1 MIFKTLFKFTSTC
14 LLVTGIIL
22 GFILFGFSNFSGL
35 KTEAALSFQRTV
47 TVTST
52 SATAYTNY
60 QVKVTLD
67 TASLITAG
75 KMRSDCGDIRTTDS
89 TLTTTYNYFLEG
101 PCNNPSSVLW
111 VKIPSLPAGA
121 TRTFVIQYGDPSLTS
136 LSDAINTLEKY
147 ESGATS
153 PACTL
158 SGIATWDSVNQWIRL
173 TDTTGNSFGLC
184 QWTYNPGTGF
194 YIEYEMWAG
203 GGNGADAIFNYAY
216 ARTAPTEE
224 DIVDRGYSFTADEY
238 QTRICFTKSTT
249 SNGAGISCNT
259 TVPTLDNSTWK
270 TFEVKHSG
278 RNAVISLNGTV
289 YVSANDTVTINKT
302 SNLFGIGARTGGQVN
317 EHRIRNVI
325 VAKYDVGV
333 TAVVGAES
341 QSSSFLSFSIRNSAD
356 TANVNTC
363 DMGTASTTAV
373 SSCSYRLK
381 VSTNAVNG
389 YTISMKASGVLT
401 NGSYAVNSAAAG
413 SGGTGG
419 TDVSNATAGTE
430 NYGVFIAKGSATGGT
445 TALTSIFNAGATNQV
460 KYDYTSV
467 SSLLTSSGSNSPGA
481 TDTTNTPLVSHFFN
495 ISGGTPPGNYTQS
508 ITYTV
513 APSF

>member
-1 MIFKTLFKFTSTC
+1 MTLKNLFKFVSTC
-14 LLVTGIIL
+14 VLVSS
-22 GFILFGFSNFSGL
+22 ILFVAILFAVSNLNSL

-52 SATAYTNY
+52 SATSYTNY
-60 QVKVTLD
+60 QVRVTLD

-89 TLTTTYNYFLEG
+89 TLVTTYNYFLEG
-101 PCNNPSSVLW
+101 PCNNPNTVLW
-111 VKIPSLPAGA
+111 VKIPSLPAGT

-136 LSDAINTLEKY
+136 LSNGVNTLERY

-153 PACTL
+153 PTCTL
-158 SGIATWDSVNQWIRL
+158 LGIATWDSVNQWIRL
-173 TDTTGNSFGLC
+173 TDTTGGSYGLC
-184 QWTYNPGTGF
+184 QWTYNPGAGF

-203 GGNGADAIFNYAY
+203 GGNGADSIFNYAY
-216 ARTAPTEE
+216 ARTAPVEE
-224 DIVDRGYSFTADEY
+224 DLVDRGYSFTADEY
-238 QTRICFTKSTT
+238 QTRICFTKSTV
-249 SNGAGISCNT
+249 SNGTGISCNT
-259 TVPTLDNSTWK
+259 TIPTLDNSTWK

-302 SNLFGIGARTGGQVN
+302 SSLFGIGSRTGGQVN

-325 VAKYDVGV
+325 VAKYDTGV

-341 QSSSFLSFSIRNSAD
+341 QSSSFLSFSIRNAAD

-381 VSTNAVNG
+381 VGTNAVNG
-389 YTISMKASGVLT
+389 FTISMKASGVLT
-401 NGSYAVNSAAAG
+401 NGSYTVNSAAAG
-413 SGGTGG
+413 AGGSGGT
-419 TDVSNATAGTE
+419 DISNSTAGTE
-430 NYGVFIAKGSATGGT
+430 NYGVFITKGSVTGGT
-445 TALTSIFNAGATNQV
+445 TALTSIFNAGATNEV
-460 KYDYTSV
+460 KYDYTTV
-467 SSLLTSSGSNSPGA
+467 SSLLTASGANSPGA
-481 TDTTNTPLVSHFFN
+481 TDTTNTSLVSHLFN
-495 ISGGTPPGNYTQS
+495 ISGSTPPGNYTQS